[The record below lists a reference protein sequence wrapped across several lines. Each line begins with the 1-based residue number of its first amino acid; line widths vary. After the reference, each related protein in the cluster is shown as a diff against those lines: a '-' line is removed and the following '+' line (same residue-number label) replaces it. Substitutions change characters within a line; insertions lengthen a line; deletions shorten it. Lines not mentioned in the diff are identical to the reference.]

1 MKMFRLLANLAKT
14 DFSYLNN
21 LRLIQTMKNW
31 IEIANIFHILPFEC
45 TFH

>member
-31 IEIANIFHILPFEC
+31 IEIAKYISYF
-45 TFH
+45 TF